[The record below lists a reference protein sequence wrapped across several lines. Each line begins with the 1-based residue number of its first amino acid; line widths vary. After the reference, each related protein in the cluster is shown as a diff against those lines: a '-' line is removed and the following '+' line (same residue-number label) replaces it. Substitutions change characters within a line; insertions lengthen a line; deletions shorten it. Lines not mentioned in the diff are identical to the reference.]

1 MSLISLEILKII
13 DERERYD
20 TRCVV
25 MRWSSSEEAKCNF
38 LNKN

>member
-1 MSLISLEILKII
+1 MPIIIVEILKII

-25 MRWSSSEEAKCNF
+25 MAWSSSEAA
-38 LNKN
+38 